1 MNNTAL
7 GAKNTK
13 KQEIVFIS
21 EAHEKFYYEKL
32 KEVRYQDVY
41 HKALC
46 YCLGI
51 SDDTRRNVD
60 SIYDFKTGCV
70 KTECLHEGWQTSG
83 SMKVVRMAFNLY
95 CNGTP
100 SVDDYTKT
108 EEQTNITELMLNDFI
123 EKVVIHEAEG
133 GRTKDRIQQVD
144 IYFNFIGNFVLPLS
158 EDEVEALQ
166 SEEARRAEEIAERK
180 RKSSK
185 KSTQKRNQKRAEIKA
200 KAEAG
205 AGDQEAQSQLAE
217 RKQYQVRAT
226 VKSYRK
232 MRDDALSGDPIAKVR
247 YEKTLAMRREAYHAK
262 KREQTA

>member
-7 GAKNTK
+7 GAENK
-13 KQEIVFIS
+13 KEQTINFIS

-108 EEQTNITELMLNDFI
+108 EEQVNECRQYTVEDLFCCAYAPFFWQAIQIRYPEYATYNRELYGKSDELTLPVVRLILTEPKPI
-123 EKVVIHEAEG
+123 
-133 GRTKDRIQQVD
+133 
-144 IYFNFIGNFVLPLS
+144 
-158 EDEVEALQ
+158 
-166 SEEARRAEEIAERK
+166 ERK
-180 RKSSK
+180 V
-185 KSTQKRNQKRAEIKA
+185 TIKA
-200 KAEAG
+200 DKISRYFPE
-205 AGDQEAQSQLAE
+205 DYSSEQIENVIYQLLDE
-217 RKQYQVRAT
+217 WN
-226 VKSYRK
+226 S
-232 MRDDALSGDPIAKVR
+232 SNS
-247 YEKTLAMRREAYHAK
+247 EK
-262 KREQTA
+262 